1 MTPELK
7 IACEVVFQEHKA
19 SVYPVTWNRDIFRGR
34 ISTGLS
40 EMAKDT
46 LIRKNIIKYPNPAK
60 KILTVINPVVSGAA
74 TYEEAEDMILN
85 KVPALA
91 ATIAVEHPT
100 YVANHGSSFTRQ
112 PVTHRLLTVTGTPSG
127 AITQDV
133 KWYLKPL
140 FVYVIWPVC
149 AAIAGGLI
157 AFLMGSA
164 YTELVF
170 DLK

>member
-1 MTPELK
+1 
-7 IACEVVFQEHKA
+7 
-19 SVYPVTWNRDIFRGR
+19 
-34 ISTGLS
+34 
-40 EMAKDT
+40 MAKET
-46 LIRKNIIKYPNPAK
+46 LVKKNIIKYPHPTK
-60 KILTVINPVVSGAA
+60 KILTVLNPVVSGAS

-91 ATIAVEHPT
+91 ASRVDEHPT
-100 YVANHGSSFTRQ
+100 YVANHVSSFARK
-112 PVTHRLLTVTGTPSG
+112 PVTHRLVSVTGTTSE
-127 AITQDV
+127 AITEDV
-133 KWYLKPL
+133 KWWLKPL
-140 FVYVIWPVC
+140 FVYAIWPIC

>member
-19 SVYPVTWNRDIFRGR
+19 SSYPVTWNRDIFRGR

-40 EMAKDT
+40 EMAKET
-46 LIRKNIIKYPNPAK
+46 LIRKDIIKYPHPTK
-60 KILTVINPVVSGAA
+60 KILTVLNPVVSEASS
-74 TYEEAEDMILN
+74 YEEAENMILN

-91 ATIAVEHPT
+91 ANMADEHPT
-100 YVANHGSSFTRQ
+100 YVANHVSSFSRQ
-112 PVTHRLLTVTGTPSG
+112 PARHRLVTVTGTTSQ
-127 AITQDV
+127 AITEDV

-140 FVYVIWPVC
+140 FVYVVWPLC